1 MLQNPKNDVSI
12 SSYDELKKN
21 PDGSTDIFF
30 APNPPAGMGNN
41 WIETVP
47 GKGFFV
53 WFRAYHP
60 TEAFFDKTWVL
71 PDFEQVK

>member
-1 MLQNPKNDVSI
+1 
-12 SSYDELKKN
+12 
-21 PDGSTDIFF
+21 
-30 APNPPAGMGNN
+30 MGNN

-71 PDFEQVK
+71 PDIDRVK